1 LALVKRHLVS
11 ATCFWRGNA
20 LNGFWQQNGD
30 NDSFSTQW
38 SEAEAEA
45 ERDVA
50 SGRSGAAWLG
60 AARAAV
66 TAASPFHIEKYY
78 FVGAKPVKKLGI

>member
-1 LALVKRHLVS
+1 MALVKRHLVS

-45 ERDVA
+45 GDVV
-50 SGRSGAAWLG
+50 SGRSGVARRCAAAAAG
-60 AARAAV
+60 AAAP
-66 TAASPFHIEKYY
+66 PFHIEKYY
-78 FVGAKPVKKLGI
+78 FVGAKNVKKLGI

>member
-45 ERDVA
+45 SGDVA
-50 SGRSGAAWLG
+50 SGRSGVAWQGG
-60 AARAAV
+60 AL
-66 TAASPFHIEKYY
+66 PFHIEKYY

>member
-1 LALVKRHLVS
+1 MALVKRHLVS

-45 ERDVA
+45 GDVA
-50 SGRSGAAWLG
+50 RSGVARRCAAATG
-60 AARAAV
+60 AAP
-66 TAASPFHIEKYY
+66 PFHIEKYY

>member
-1 LALVKRHLVS
+1 M
-11 ATCFWRGNA
+11 
-20 LNGFWQQNGD
+20 NGFWQQNGD

-45 ERDVA
+45 GDVA
-50 SGRSGAAWLG
+50 SRRSGVARQG
-60 AARAAV
+60 AARAVGA
-66 TAASPFHIEKYY
+66 AASPFHIEKYY